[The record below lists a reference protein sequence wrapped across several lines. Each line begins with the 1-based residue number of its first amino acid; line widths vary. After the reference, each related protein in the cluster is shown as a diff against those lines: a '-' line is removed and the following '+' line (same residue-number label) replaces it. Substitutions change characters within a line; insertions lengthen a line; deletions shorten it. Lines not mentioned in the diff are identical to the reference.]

1 MVVSSFAQDVT
12 LNFLD
17 GAEAAKTLGL
27 AGMSDSNGS
36 TDGDIADSKSVTI
49 SDVTF
54 TISTNEASTPC
65 RLWKQ
70 SKGDGQ
76 LRTYNGSSLTIS
88 SEKNI
93 KSIVFTASKFPATA
107 DNGTFDASTK
117 TWTGSSNKIT
127 FSFTGTSN
135 INTIVV
141 SLGEGEEGGEP
152 EQPEEPEAPA
162 TVSVAEAMAAAA
174 NTNVCVNAQAVAI
187 TTQGAVLADATDFI
201 YYYGTPN
208 FKVGD
213 AVTVVG
219 PVSVYNN
226 FNQFSA
232 KNEGTTVTVGENT
245 AVTYPAAVVMDGAA
259 VDAWI
264 AAPVRQYV
272 TISGKLTIS
281 NNKYYNIA
289 VDGASTGVGSL
300 VNPTAE
306 LLEGVADGNNITVTG
321 YAVYASSGKYMN
333 IAATEIKVNEDSEGG
348 TEEPDEPVV
357 GNGVTFDFT
366 NGAEEWGLPVDNAE
380 GVTEGTYSNG
390 TYSISVASTG
400 TAKCYWFKQNK
411 ALLVGKQGATIT
423 LPAFDF
429 AVGKI
434 VTKGVSGGSAKTS
447 FNIMVNGEAVSTEV
461 TSCKED
467 HTFEIAES
475 AQAAGTIYTLTVT
488 NANNFQVSA
497 IEIYEV
503 GSEPETPDTP
513 EIEGEVTVKEALA
526 AAEGSNVTV
535 KAQAVAVGTKGAI
548 VADATG
554 FIYYYGTPEFKV
566 GDAVTIAGPVT
577 LYGGFNQFN
586 GTTATV
592 TVGSNSAVTYP
603 TPVEMDG
610 AALDAWIAA
619 PVQQYVSIRGTLSI
633 NGNYYNLN
641 VEGAGTGV
649 ASLASPATELMEGVS
664 NSSDITVTGY
674 AAYVSGGKYMNI
686 IVTGIKVNTT
696 VELEDPSNTPET
708 AYTVEQ
714 AIELIGK
721 SDVYDLSKKVYT
733 KGVIVGTP
741 SVSTQ
746 YGNADYNIQTTG
758 GTSTLKVY
766 RGYFLENAKFTA
778 EDQIKEGDEVIIY
791 GQLGMYGDT
800 MEILQSNYIYS
811 LNGNI
816 TDGINSVQSDIA
828 NSKAY
833 DLTGRV
839 ANKNAKGIV
848 IINGKKY
855 VK

>member
-1 MVVSSFAQDVT
+1 MFGFTTA
-12 LNFLD
+12 
-17 GAEAAKTLGL
+17 
-27 AGMSDSNGS
+27 S
-36 TDGDIADSKSVTI
+36 TNDTHDADFTETK
-49 SDVTF
+49 TF
-54 TISTNEASTPC
+54 TDNGVNLAVSPSTTSTPN
-65 RLWKQ
+65 RIWG
-70 SKGDGQ
+70 SAPQ
-76 LRTYNGSSLTIS
+76 LRLYGGTLTIS
-88 SEKNI
+88 ANETISKIVYNLNPTAKSAKWGAANTVNTGDLSEYVEK
-93 KSIVFTASKFPATA
+93 T
-107 DNGTFDASTK
+107 STSV
-117 TWTGSSNKIT
+117 TWTGSSKEIILT
-127 FSFTGTSN
+127 VAK
-135 INTIVV
+135 NTQLCSIVV

-152 EQPEEPEAPA
+152 EQPEEPETPA
-162 TVSVAEAMAAAA
+162 TVTVADAMAAEA
-174 NTNVCVNAQAVAI
+174 NTNVCVEAQAVAI

-213 AVTVVG
+213 AVKVVG
-219 PVSVYNN
+219 PVTVYNN
-226 FNQFSA
+226 FNQFSGSTA
-232 KNEGTTVTVGENT
+232 TVTVGENT
-245 AVTYPAAVVMDGAA
+245 AVTYPTPVAMDGAA

-272 TISGKLTIS
+272 TISGKLTIN

-289 VDGASTGVGSL
+289 VEGASTGVGSL
-300 VNPTAE
+300 VNPTTE

-333 IAATEIKVNEDSEGG
+333 IAATEIKVNEDTEGG

-380 GVTEGTYSNG
+380 GVTEGTYQNG

-497 IEIYEV
+497 IEIYEA
-503 GSEPETPDTP
+503 GTGPDTP

-586 GTTATV
+586 GTTANV

-800 MEILQSNYIYS
+800 MEILQGNYIYS

-816 TDGINSVQSDIA
+816 TDGINSVQSNIA
-828 NSKAY
+828 NGKAY

>member
-1 MVVSSFAQDVT
+1 MAVSSFAQEVT

-36 TDGDIADSKSVTI
+36 TDGDITDSKSVTI

-93 KSIVFTASKFPATA
+93 KNIVFTAPKFPATA
-107 DNGTFDASTK
+107 DNGNFDASTK
-117 TWTGSSNKIT
+117 TWTGASNKIT

-152 EQPEEPEAPA
+152 EQPEEPETPA
-162 TVSVAEAMAAAA
+162 TVTVAEAMAAEA

-219 PVSVYNN
+219 PVTVYNN
-226 FNQFSA
+226 FNQFSV

-245 AVTYPAAVVMDGAA
+245 AVTYPTPVVMDGAA
-259 VDAWI
+259 VDAWV
-264 AAPVRQYV
+264 AAPTHQYV

-300 VNPTAE
+300 AYPTAE

-321 YAVYASSGKYMN
+321 YAIYVSGGKYMN
-333 IAATEIKVNEDSEGG
+333 IAATEIKVNEDTEGG

-357 GNGVTFDFT
+357 GSGVTFDFT
-366 NGAEEWGLPVDNAE
+366 NGVEDWGLPADNAA

-390 TYSISVASTG
+390 TYSISVAG
-400 TAKCYWFKQNK
+400 TKCYWFSQNK

-434 VTKGVSGGSAKTS
+434 VTKGVSGGSAKTT
-447 FNIMVNGEAVSTEV
+447 FNIMVDGEAVSTEA

-488 NANNFQVSA
+488 NANNFQVSS
-497 IEIYEV
+497 IEIYPV
-503 GSEPETPDTP
+503 GEGPDTP
-513 EIEGEVTVKEALA
+513 EIEGVVTVKEALA

-535 KAQAVAVGTKGAI
+535 NAQAVAVGTKGAI

-577 LYGGFNQFN
+577 PYGGFNQFN

-641 VEGAGTGV
+641 VEGAETGV

-686 IVTGIKVNTT
+686 IVTGVKVNTT

-746 YGNADYNIQTTG
+746 YGNAEYDIQTVD

-766 RGYFLENAKFTA
+766 RGYFLENTKFTA
-778 EDQIKEGDEVIIY
+778 EDQIKEGDEVIVY
-791 GQLGMYGDT
+791 GQLGKYGDT
-800 MEILQSNYIYS
+800 MEILQGNYIYS
-811 LNGNI
+811 LNGN
-816 TDGINSVQSDIA
+816 TATGINSVQSNIA
-828 NSKAY
+828 NGKAY